1 MIQINDFSK
10 RYRHASVEL
19 NELALPEKCLLN
31 GVNGC
36 GKSTLFK
43 ACAGLVDYQGR
54 IAKPVH
60 VFYMPVEFPL
70 PQKTLGAFIPFLKGD
85 SRALF
90 HDFFQVDQ
98 YALTVSECS
107 TGMRQKLRLI
117 YALSWPADHY
127 LLDEPLHGLDVFSAK
142 WSMRVLRAIKTP
154 VSVITHTPAVY
165 PGWPV
170 VNFS

>member
-1 MIQINDFSK
+1 MIQIHNWVK
-10 RYRHASVEL
+10 HYAHARVEL
-19 NELALPEKCLLN
+19 KAFTLPDKCLLK

-54 IAKPVH
+54 IKKPAH
-60 VFYMPVEFPL
+60 VFYIPVEFPL
-70 PQKTLGAFIPFLKGD
+70 PNRPIGAFLPFLNGD
-85 SRALF
+85 ARALF
-90 HDFFQVDQ
+90 HDFFSADQ
-98 YALTVSECS
+98 YAISVRECS

-127 LLDEPLHGLDVFSAK
+127 LFDEPLHGLDASSAA
-142 WSMRVLRAIKTP
+142 WAMRFLRAIKSS
-154 VSVITHTPAVY
+154 VSVITHAPVSF

-170 VNFS
+170 VEFR